1 MRLHHLAVPPM
12 DNNCYLLVNNN
23 EALLIDAANN
33 ANEILTLLDQLQ
45 ASLTAVITTHHHA
58 DHVQALPE
66 ILASTQA
73 HHYASAG
80 DAPFLPAP
88 VDQVLHHGDQIL
100 LGDTPLDILILRGHT
115 PEGVAVAGTVDG
127 VTNIF
132 TGDSLFPGGVGKT
145 ENSAD
150 FQQLFSDVTSR
161 IFAKYPDTT
170 IIWPGHGRHTTLGE
184 QRPYLQSWQER
195 GW

>member
-1 MRLHHLAVPPM
+1 M
-12 DNNCYLLVNNN
+12 DNNCYLLISNN

-33 ANEILTLLDQLQ
+33 ANDILALLDHLQ
-45 ASLTAVITTHHHA
+45 VSLTTVITTHHHA

-66 ILASTQA
+66 VLASTQA
-73 HHYASAG
+73 RHFASAG
-80 DAPFLPAP
+80 DAPFLPTP
-88 VDQVLHHGDQIL
+88 VDKVLHHGDQIM
-100 LGDTPLDILILRGHT
+100 LGDTPLEIIILRGHT
-115 PEGVAVAGTVDG
+115 QEGVAVAGTIDG

-145 ENSAD
+145 ESPED

-161 IFAKYPDTT
+161 IFEQYPDST

-184 QRPYLQSWQER
+184 QRPYLHAWQER